1 MNKYGDEQHD
11 SQQSHG
17 DRHLDAQA
25 SIIHNS
31 QFHSDYSKIFVG
43 VANHRDILVYNELFT
58 FSDANAHEIIQS
70 PEEFL
75 HFWICFDVDVVSTYK
90 TWIKFEYYGF
100 ALTYNNI

>member
-25 SIIHNS
+25 SIIHNVN
-31 QFHSDYSKIFVG
+31 FIVIPPKYLWVWPTRG
-43 VANHRDILVYNELFT
+43 ILVYNELFT

-90 TWIKFEYYGF
+90 TWIKFE
-100 ALTYNNI
+100 

>member
-31 QFHSDYSKIFVG
+31 QFYSNSSKIFVG
-43 VANHRDILVYNELFT
+43 VTNQRYI
-58 FSDANAHEIIQS
+58 SIQ
-70 PEEFL
+70 
-75 HFWICFDVDVVSTYK
+75 
-90 TWIKFEYYGF
+90 
-100 ALTYNNI
+100 